1 MRGRLAPGELDERL
15 GLRRAVPLAR
25 SRAEQF
31 DDLVLDAVEQLEE
44 RWAGE
49 LAGVEVAVED
59 VPPLPSSESTYD
71 PNVVT
76 DSDVPLA
83 RLVQAAGN
91 GRGGGTPAR
100 IVVYRRPLE
109 ARSADRTELADIVL
123 DVVVEE
129 VAQLLGI
136 DPDEVDPPG
145 A

>member
-1 MRGRLAPGELDERL
+1 M

-49 LAGVEVAVED
+49 LAGVEFAVED

-83 RLVQAAGN
+83 RLVQAAGD
-91 GRGGGTPAR
+91 GCGGGTPAR

>member
-15 GLRRAVPLAR
+15 GLGQAVPLAR

-49 LAGVEVAVED
+49 LAGVEFAVED
-59 VPPLPSSESTYD
+59 VPPPPSSESTYD

-83 RLVQAAGN
+83 RLVQAAVG
-91 GRGGGTPAR
+91 GSVRRSHRARRHRPRRGRRGGSPAARDRSRRGRPAR
-100 IVVYRRPLE
+100 DY
-109 ARSADRTELADIVL
+109 A
-123 DVVVEE
+123 
-129 VAQLLGI
+129 
-136 DPDEVDPPG
+136 G
-145 A
+145 ASNPSS